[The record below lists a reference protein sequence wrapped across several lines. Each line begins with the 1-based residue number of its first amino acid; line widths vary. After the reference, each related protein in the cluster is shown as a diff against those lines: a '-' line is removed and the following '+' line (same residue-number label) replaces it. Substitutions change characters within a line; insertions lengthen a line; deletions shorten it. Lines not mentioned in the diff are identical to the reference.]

1 MTMNNLKTI
10 DQRGIAALVAERM
23 NNPAQYTEKPLV
35 VWRAD
40 FRDGVQEGVLREVVK
55 EYNRNKTDEE
65 KRLFWLLDM
74 TDGSKPLRRYH
85 DPSRLG
91 FYVVQPATAHPD
103 SIDRAIREIGSD
115 VPLVF
120 FMPTEAVGI
129 SPVFEQYVF
138 EPDFEQWAAMY
149 AVHSE
154 IMAFIRGDGDRAGI
168 IYRWY
173 NRFNVGSDALRG
185 CDMPEAWL
193 MAAVRLGFARRL
205 ARVRNL
211 GELTEESFRAAFR
224 GGISADVVDEF
235 LKYVQHNG

>member
-23 NNPAQYTEKPLV
+23 NNPALYAEKPLV

-55 EYNRNKTDEE
+55 EYNKNKPDEE

-74 TDGSKPLRRYH
+74 TDENKPLRHYH
-85 DPSRLG
+85 APSRLG
-91 FYVVQPATAHPD
+91 FNVVLPATAHPD
-103 SIDRAIREIGSD
+103 SIDKAIREIGSD

-120 FMPTEAVGI
+120 FMPGEAVEASSI
-129 SPVFEQYVF
+129 AEQYVF
-138 EPDFEQWAAMY
+138 DPDFEQWAAMY

-173 NRFNVGSDALRG
+173 NRFNVGSDDRRG
-185 CDMPEAWL
+185 CDMPEMWL
-193 MAAVRLGFARRL
+193 EAAVRLGFAKRFS
-205 ARVRNL
+205 RVQNL
-211 GELTEESFRAAFR
+211 CDLTEESFRSAF
-224 GGISADVVDEF
+224 GEGISADVVDEF